1 MAKFFGEIGFVTQVQ
16 IEPGIWEDEP
26 IEKQYYGD
34 VFREARRFGASDEV
48 LGSINLSNQIS
59 IIADGF
65 LTDNI
70 QNLKYVRW
78 MGGLWKISYVE
89 LKFPRLV
96 LELTGVYNG
105 PTASSP

>member
-16 IEPGIWEDEP
+16 TEPGIWEDKP

-78 MGGLWKISYVE
+78 MGGT
-89 LKFPRLV
+89 
-96 LELTGVYNG
+96 LEDLLCGAEVPPSGSRVDGGV
-105 PTASSP
+105 